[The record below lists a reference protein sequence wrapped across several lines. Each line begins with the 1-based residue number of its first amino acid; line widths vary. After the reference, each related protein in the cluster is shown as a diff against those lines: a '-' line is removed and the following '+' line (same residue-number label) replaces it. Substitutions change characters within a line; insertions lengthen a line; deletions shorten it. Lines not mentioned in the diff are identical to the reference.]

1 MSVLCLTVSVNHGHD
16 SNQSHR
22 EKMLTG
28 NAGMQPLTEMQEST
42 SLAKEGL
49 EK

>member
-1 MSVLCLTVSVNHGHD
+1 MSVLCLILSVSHGHD
-16 SNQSHR
+16 SNQSHG
-22 EKMLTG
+22 EKMLTS
-28 NAGMQPLTEMQEST
+28 NASMQSLTEIQEST

>member
-1 MSVLCLTVSVNHGHD
+1 MSVLCLTFSVSHGHD
-16 SNQSHR
+16 SNQSHG
-22 EKMLTG
+22 EKMLSS
-28 NAGMQPLTEMQEST
+28 NAGTQPLTEIQEST